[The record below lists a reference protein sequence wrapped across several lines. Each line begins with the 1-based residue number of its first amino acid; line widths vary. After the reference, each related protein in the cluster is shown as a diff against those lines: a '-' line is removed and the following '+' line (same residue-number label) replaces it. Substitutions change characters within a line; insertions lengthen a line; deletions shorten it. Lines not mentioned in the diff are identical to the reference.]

1 MFQKNLLI
9 LSLAIVTCVTSCII
23 PDATREF
30 AEIDLRRNDSLM
42 VVDEG
47 DFHFQLAL
55 PKDLMINNTP
65 SIEADAEGKRL
76 YITCGPEFRIVV
88 TSSDDNEADHGIFT
102 HRMLDNEDELCV
114 YKRILPDGTTYDYGL
129 NQHIQIS
136 DKTYIFQ
143 SDPTGEFD
151 LNDALRM
158 QLALTSVK
166 L

>member
-1 MFQKNLLI
+1 VFQKKLLI

-23 PDATREF
+23 PDATTEF
-30 AEIDLRRNDSLM
+30 AEIDLQRNDSLM

-47 DFHFQLAL
+47 DFRFQLAL
-55 PKDLMINNTP
+55 PKDLMITNTP
-65 SIEADAEGKRL
+65 AIEADAEGKKL
-76 YITCGPEFRIVV
+76 YITCGPEFRILV
-88 TSSDDNEADHGIFT
+88 TTSDYNQEDQGIFT
-102 HRMLDNEDELCV
+102 HRMLDNEDQLCV
-114 YKRILPDGTTYDYGL
+114 YKRILPDGTAYDYGL
-129 NQHIQIS
+129 KQCIAIS
-136 DKTYIFQ
+136 NKTYIFQ